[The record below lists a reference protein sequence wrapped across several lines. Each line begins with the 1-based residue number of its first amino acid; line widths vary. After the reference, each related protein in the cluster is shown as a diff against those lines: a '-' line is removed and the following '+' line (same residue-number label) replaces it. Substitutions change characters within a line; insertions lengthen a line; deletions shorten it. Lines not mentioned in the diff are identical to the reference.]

1 MVVTCKDSPIDIRP
15 DSLPVALFQTDA
27 AGRLTGANEAFRALV
42 LAGGALPIGLAPWAN
57 AHPQDRAAAE
67 AAWSRAVERGEPFTT
82 EFRVWQ
88 PDGHLTW
95 VRVTTS
101 VQRNATGQ
109 VVGYTGVATDQTAA
123 VQQRQV
129 TDRLVHLFSTVE
141 DAVVVL
147 DRHGS
152 PLFINAG
159 ARALVGVSPDAD
171 ITRDPNARA
180 LVQAIRDQVPRA
192 VIGPGAP
199 SSQWRGEVGY
209 RSPDGFVRTLSM
221 QLVLERAPDGSIEY
235 YAGIC
240 RDITASKQ
248 LQAELAHQAT
258 HDALTGLPNRMLF
271 LRNLAEAIERSRVAR
286 TTVGVLF
293 LDLDNLKDVND
304 TIGHEYGD
312 VLLTNIAKR
321 LVAAT
326 RPTDIVARI
335 GGDEFVI
342 LCEGLGDLHSTL
354 ELAERV
360 RQSVTGR
367 LVLQGMEVY
376 TSASVGVAIATSET
390 IDGGRGSDLAVALMR
405 NADTAMYHA
414 KMHGRARVELFTEE
428 MHAHAR
434 DRLQLA
440 AGLERALA
448 NGEMYLVYQPVVSAH
463 DGRMVGSEAL
473 LRWSH
478 PERGVLTPPSFV
490 GLAEENGLIVPIGDW
505 VVRQA
510 CIDLRAWLDAGV
522 VDRNFVMHVNV
533 SARQLTDSVFVERV
547 LSSLREMD
555 IAPSQLDLEFTERT
569 LLDESAGTLRT
580 LHALKRYGVRLSID
594 DFGTGY
600 SSLSYLRRFPADYLK
615 LDGTFVRGL
624 GTEGGVDD
632 PIVRSVIQLAHS
644 LDMAVIAEWVTTD
657 QQVERLRLLGCDLLQ
672 GYRVGEPV
680 LADRF
685 GERAGLRL

>member
-1 MVVTCKDSPIDIRP
+1 M
-15 DSLPVALFQTDA
+15 
-27 AGRLTGANEAFRALV
+27 
-42 LAGGALPIGLAPWAN
+42 LAGGTLPIGLAPWAN

-67 AAWSRAVERGEPFTT
+67 VAWSRAVERGEPFTT

-109 VVGYTGVATDQTAA
+109 VIGYTGVATDQTAA

-129 TDRLVHLFSTVE
+129 TDRLVHLFATVE

-147 DRHGS
+147 DRHGT

-159 ARALVGVSPDAD
+159 ARALVGVAPEAD

-414 KMHGRARVELFTEE
+414 KMHGRARWSSSPRRCTPTPEIGCSWLPDSSEPSPT
-428 MHAHAR
+428 AR
-434 DRLQLA
+434 CTWCTSPSSRPTTAGWSGPRRCCGGAIPSA
-440 AGLERALA
+440 A
-448 NGEMYLVYQPVVSAH
+448 
-463 DGRMVGSEAL
+463 
-473 LRWSH
+473 
-478 PERGVLTPPSFV
+478 
-490 GLAEENGLIVPIGDW
+490 
-505 VVRQA
+505 
-510 CIDLRAWLDAGV
+510 C
-522 VDRNFVMHVNV
+522 
-533 SARQLTDSVFVERV
+533 
-547 LSSLREMD
+547 
-555 IAPSQLDLEFTERT
+555 
-569 LLDESAGTLRT
+569 
-580 LHALKRYGVRLSID
+580 
-594 DFGTGY
+594 
-600 SSLSYLRRFPADYLK
+600 
-615 LDGTFVRGL
+615 
-624 GTEGGVDD
+624 
-632 PIVRSVIQLAHS
+632 
-644 LDMAVIAEWVTTD
+644 
-657 QQVERLRLLGCDLLQ
+657 
-672 GYRVGEPV
+672 
-680 LADRF
+680 
-685 GERAGLRL
+685 